1 MKNALLVAFKCLADL
16 AAKGSTFVIMV
27 LAARRL
33 SQDAFGVFSIAS
45 TFGWLLAV
53 VADFGIQ
60 LHVARAVARNPE
72 DSRRVLGRWLIVRLW
87 TAASAIVVAAATLR
101 GVWGSKELPLLLF
114 VIVYACNGLIE
125 FVHYFFRGI
134 SRSDI
139 ESSLTIWHRATL
151 LGCAGAVLLW
161 MPSLTAL
168 AASMLLPAVATL
180 VVSLRIAARLGWEVS
195 AAAPPAASINMK
207 TAGVEFRREILPIGL
222 GIVLSALYFR
232 IDIFLVELWRG
243 TQAVALYNAVFRLI
257 EALRLFPAAVL
268 AVTLPLLVRAGNWRP
283 LARVSLAVTV
293 FAAAVSAALWIVAP
307 LLIPTL
313 YGAEYAAAIPT
324 FRILTLSFPLLSLNY
339 ALTHQLIAWSG
350 ERWYAATCGAALLVN
365 IGLNTQFV
373 PALSIDGAAWAT
385 LGTEVFLTAAC
396 VVGLRVAALRRT
408 STMVAAGAVG
418 A

>member
-1 MKNALLVAFKCLADL
+1 MKHALLVAYKCLADV

-33 SQDAFGVFSIAS
+33 SQHAFGVFSIAS

-60 LHVARAVARNPE
+60 LHVARAVSRNPE
-72 DSRRVLGRWLIVRLW
+72 DSTRVLHRWLIVRLW
-87 TAASAIVVAAATLR
+87 TAASAVVVAAATA
-101 GVWGSKELPLLLF
+101 GAWGSNGLPVLLF
-114 VIVYACNGLIE
+114 VLVYACNGLIE

-139 ESSLTIWHRATL
+139 ESSLTIWHRVML
-151 LGCAGAVLLW
+151 LACAGTVLLW
-161 MPSLTAL
+161 TPSLTAL
-168 AASMLLPAVATL
+168 AAAMLLPAVATL
-180 VVSLRIAARLGWEVS
+180 VVSLRIAARRGWEAS
-195 AAAPPAASINMK
+195 AAAPSAASTNMNG
-207 TAGVEFRREILPIGL
+207 AGAEFRREILPIGL

-232 IDIFLVELWRG
+232 IDVFLVELWRG

-268 AVTLPLLVRAGNWRP
+268 AVTLPLLVRAGTWRP
-283 LARVSLAVTV
+283 LARVSLVVTL
-293 FAAAVSAALWIVAP
+293 FAAAATAVLWIVAP

-350 ERWYAATCGAALLVN
+350 ERWYAATCGSALLVN
-365 IGLNTQFV
+365 IGLNAQLV

-385 LGTEVFLTAAC
+385 LGTEVFLTVAC
-396 VVGLRVAALRRT
+396 VVGLQVAALRRT
-408 STMVAAGAVG
+408 SAMVAAGAVG

>member
-1 MKNALLVAFKCLADL
+1 MKDALLVAFKCLADL
-16 AAKGSTFVIMV
+16 AAKGSTFVITV
-27 LAARRL
+27 LVARRL
-33 SQDAFGVFSIAS
+33 SQDVFGVFSIAS

-60 LHVARAVARNPE
+60 LHLARTVARNPE
-72 DSRRVLGRWLIVRLW
+72 DSTRVLRRWLIVRLW

-101 GVWGSKELPLLLF
+101 VWGSNGLPVLLF

-125 FVHYFFRGI
+125 LVYYFFRGI

-139 ESSLTIWHRATL
+139 ESALTIWHRAML
-151 LGCAGAVLLW
+151 LGCVGAVLLW

-168 AASMLLPAVATL
+168 AAGMLLPAVATL
-180 VVSLRIAARLGWEVS
+180 VVSLRIAARLGWEAP
-195 AAAPPAASINMK
+195 AAAPSAAPINTK

-232 IDIFLVELWRG
+232 IDIFLVEWWRG

-365 IGLNTQFV
+365 IGLNTQLV

-396 VVGLRVAALRRT
+396 IVGLQVAALRRT
-408 STMVAAGAVG
+408 SAMVAAGAVG